1 MDANLSPDPGPAAAN
16 ESKSAGVPS
25 LPASFKATLIG
36 WPLACAL
43 AAGAYVHFKVEDLH
57 GEVEARPP
65 LAIIDVNREVL
76 KRIEANPAKGADS
89 ATREVY
95 AVGAKLAESGYIVI
109 NSNSIVAFPEEYGV
123 AP

>member
-1 MDANLSPDPGPAAAN
+1 MDANESPDPT
-16 ESKSAGVPS
+16 
-25 LPASFKATLIG
+25 PASPLASSSIPSPTVPAWFKPALIG
-36 WPLACAL
+36 WPLVCAL
-43 AAGAYVHFKVEDLH
+43 AAGAYVHFRVSDLH